1 MSSAAAGG
9 TETETKEDTTEEQA
23 EKKTPPVK
31 GSESV
36 VGESQTLGF
45 QAETRQLLDIV
56 QHSLYSDREVFLRE
70 LVSNASDALE
80 KARHAMLTSQSPEDG
95 QTELG
100 ITITVD
106 SKERMMA
113 VADNGIGM
121 SPEDLKDYLGTIAR
135 SGSKAFMQQLAT
147 ETKDGTSK
155 TDAFT
160 SIIGK
165 FGVGFYSVFMVA
177 DSVEVYTR
185 KRGSP
190 TGSCWVNAFSLPLS
204 SSTKNAVSACAAYT
218 LK

>member
-1 MSSAAAGG
+1 
-9 TETETKEDTTEEQA
+9 
-23 EKKTPPVK
+23 
-31 GSESV
+31 
-36 VGESQTLGF
+36 
-45 QAETRQLLDIV
+45 
-56 QHSLYSDREVFLRE
+56 
-70 LVSNASDALE
+70 
-80 KARHAMLTSQSPEDG
+80 
-95 QTELG
+95 
-100 ITITVD
+100 
-106 SKERMMA
+106 MA

-190 TGSCWVNAFSLPLS
+190 TGSCWVTAFSLPLS
-204 SSTKNAVSACAAYT
+204 SSSKNAVSACAACT